1 LWFDVGIILFFLIV
15 TFYFVLS
22 CFLAWL
28 LLFPSGRELMSS
40 VFFNFGTRIE
50 QQLARL
56 ELDAAHK
63 QAFIQ
68 RNLGALSGEVIGA
81 IRRQYW
87 LYIIFLGIVIVP
99 SVIAILAAG
108 KNALDGFGTSTYE
121 VNLQVAELL
130 KGEQLVAPATLPP
143 ALFSTKE
150 VLVERPLLSS
160 ASRNWDLLNSNY
172 RQRLLMVF
180 KIMKEKHGYEMAIIE
195 GYRSPE
201 RQNMLA
207 ELGTQVTNAKAFQSY
222 HQHGLAADC
231 AFIRDGKL
239 VISERDPWAMR
250 GYELYGEV
258 AESLGLVWGGRW
270 KMMDFG
276 HVELARPE
284 VLKKTN

>member
-28 LLFPSGRELMSS
+28 LLFPSGRELMSN